1 MTHTFVVV
9 TFDDMDKADQML
21 KIMKDLEHERKL
33 TLDDAAI
40 LVKNEEGELR
50 VKDLGEFTA
59 KRGAVTGGVAGLVVG
74 TILGGPIGGVILGA
88 AAGAFAGNKMDL
100 GISNDKIEAVGES
113 MEQAG
118 SAFFAKIEAAD
129 MELLTIVLKQSGGTL
144 HELTVDD
151 ETVLD
156 LENVMLKGDIR

>member
-1 MTHTFVVV
+1 VTHTFVVV